1 MKKIYVFE
9 NDCLQI
15 LYVPIIIEAARWF
28 QNSNIFHFL
37 KAHTMKIIPR
47 DNYFQRT
54 IELNGTP
61 DIKIITGIR
70 RSGKSKLMQAYIE
83 YLKSHVDNCNII
95 YIDFMDLAFEEIKEY
110 HALHAYVEAQYQAN
124 KTNYLFVDEVQMCP
138 QFELAINSLYAKE
151 KYDIYLTGS
160 NAFLLSADLA
170 TLFTGRYIE
179 IHVFPFS
186 FSEYCRYYEETKD
199 IDQLF
204 EDYSI
209 KGGLAGSYAYKTEKD
224 RINYIKEVYETIVTR
239 DLVQKY
245 ALPDTL
251 VLQRMSEFL
260 MDNVSNLTSPN
271 KVSQLL
277 TASNTQTNHVTVGK
291 YIRYLC
297 NAFVFYDIK
306 RYDIRGRKYLES
318 SEKFYLCDTGIR
330 YAILGSRNMDYGRMY
345 ENMVCIELLRRG
357 YDVYVGKLYQKEID
371 FVVQKGDEKVYI
383 QVSDNIAAPDT
394 FERECRPLLQ
404 IRDAYPKIIL
414 ARTRHPKYSY
424 EGIDI
429 YDVADWL
436 LQE

>member
-1 MKKIYVFE
+1 
-9 NDCLQI
+9 
-15 LYVPIIIEAARWF
+15 
-28 QNSNIFHFL
+28 
-37 KAHTMKIIPR
+37 MKIIPR
-47 DNYFQRT
+47 DKYLQRI

-110 HALHAYVEAQYQAN
+110 HALHAYVEARYQAN

-204 EDYSI
+204 EDYTI

-251 VLQRMSEFL
+251 VLQWLSEFL

-277 TASNTQTNHVTVGK
+277 TANNTQTNHVTIGK
-291 YIRYLC
+291 YIKYLC
-297 NAFVFYDIK
+297 NAFVFYDVK

-371 FVVQKGDEKVYI
+371 FVVQKGDEKIYI
-383 QVSDNIAAPDT
+383 QVSDNITASDT

-404 IRDAYPKIIL
+404 IRDAYPKMIL

>member
-37 KAHTMKIIPR
+37 KAYTMKIIPR
-47 DNYFQRT
+47 DKYLQRI

-124 KTNYLFVDEVQMCP
+124 KVNYLFVDEVQMCP

-251 VLQRMSEFL
+251 VLQRLSEFL

>member
-1 MKKIYVFE
+1 
-9 NDCLQI
+9 
-15 LYVPIIIEAARWF
+15 
-28 QNSNIFHFL
+28 
-37 KAHTMKIIPR
+37 MKIIPR
-47 DNYFQRT
+47 DKYLQRI

-124 KTNYLFVDEVQMCP
+124 KVNYLFVDEVQMCP

-204 EDYSI
+204 EDYTI

-239 DLVQKY
+239 DIVQKY

-251 VLQRMSEFL
+251 VLQRLSEFL

-277 TASNTQTNHVTVGK
+277 TANNTQTNHVTIGK
-291 YIRYLC
+291 YIKYLC
-297 NAFVFYDIK
+297 NAFVFYDVK

-371 FVVQKGDEKVYI
+371 FVVQKGDEKIYI
-383 QVSDNIAAPDT
+383 QVSDNITAPDT

-404 IRDAYPKIIL
+404 IRDAYPKMIL

-429 YDVADWL
+429 YDIADWL
-436 LQE
+436 LLE

>member
-1 MKKIYVFE
+1 
-9 NDCLQI
+9 
-15 LYVPIIIEAARWF
+15 
-28 QNSNIFHFL
+28 
-37 KAHTMKIIPR
+37 MKIIPR
-47 DNYFQRT
+47 DKYLQRI

-186 FSEYCRYYEETKD
+186 FSEYCRYYEGTKD

-204 EDYSI
+204 EDYTI

-224 RINYIKEVYETIVTR
+224 RVNYIKEVYETIVTR

-251 VLQRMSEFL
+251 VLQRLSEFL

-277 TASNTQTNHVTVGK
+277 TANNTQTNHVTIGK
-291 YIRYLC
+291 YIKYLC
-297 NAFVFYDIK
+297 NAFVFYDVK

-357 YDVYVGKLYQKEID
+357 DDVYVGKLYQKEID
-371 FVVQKGDEKVYI
+371 FVVQKGDEKIYI
-383 QVSDNIAAPDT
+383 QVSDNITAPDT

-404 IRDAYPKIIL
+404 IRDAYPKMIL

>member
-1 MKKIYVFE
+1 
-9 NDCLQI
+9 
-15 LYVPIIIEAARWF
+15 
-28 QNSNIFHFL
+28 
-37 KAHTMKIIPR
+37 MKIIPR
-47 DNYFQRT
+47 DKYLQRI

-186 FSEYCRYYEETKD
+186 FSEYGRYYEGTKD

-204 EDYSI
+204 EDYTI

-224 RINYIKEVYETIVTR
+224 RVNYIKEVYETIVTR

-251 VLQRMSEFL
+251 VLQRLSEFL

-277 TASNTQTNHVTVGK
+277 TANNTQTNHVTIGK
-291 YIRYLC
+291 YIKYLC
-297 NAFVFYDIK
+297 NAFVFYDVK

-371 FVVQKGDEKVYI
+371 FVVQKGDEKIYI
-383 QVSDNIAAPDT
+383 QVSDNITAPDT

-404 IRDAYPKIIL
+404 IRDAYPKMIL